1 MGLPGDLGDGHGE
14 ALGRRS
20 DLVVDDHVVELPHRL
35 ELHAAGRQPGG
46 DLALGVRCAPLEAP
60 AQLGERGRRDED
72 RGRLGH
78 VAADGARAGQLDLD
92 QRGSAGGEDAVDLGA
107 ERAVAVARVLDVL
120 EEGPLAGAAL
130 ELLRVEEVVLD
141 AVDLARPLA
150 PGGGRDRDLDVREA
164 GKDALDER
172 PLPRTRRSRDDDDP
186 GARRYR

>member
-1 MGLPGDLGDGHGE
+1 
-14 ALGRRS
+14 
-20 DLVVDDHVVELPHRL
+20 
-35 ELHAAGRQPGG
+35 
-46 DLALGVRCAPLEAP
+46 
-60 AQLGERGRRDED
+60 
-72 RGRLGH
+72 
-78 VAADGARAGQLDLD
+78 
-92 QRGSAGGEDAVDLGA
+92 
-107 ERAVAVARVLDVL
+107 VL